1 MIDNII
7 FWACILVILVGLVV
21 IAGIIWFGFALSRHH
36 FDKRFPDHPFWHELF
51 HHYLNNPNML
61 HDEIPRY
68 IYDGYTEYLQRRNE
82 FWTAYGQVL
91 IAVLIV
97 IVLSILLMTKTISAE
112 AGLPILSGISGFAIA
127 KGVAAGKSLSMPQER
142 QRG

>member
-1 MIDNII
+1 MIISDC
-7 FWACILVILVGLVV
+7 FRR
-21 IAGIIWFGFALSRHH
+21 GIIWFGFILSKNH
-36 FDKRFPDHPFWHELF
+36 FDKRFHDHPFW
-51 HHYLNNPNML
+51 
-61 HDEIPRY
+61 DEIIHQYMKNDPRSYDDIPRY
-68 IYDGYTEYLQRRNE
+68 IHDSYTEYLQRRNE
-82 FWTAYGQVL
+82 FWTAFGQIL

-127 KGVAAGKSLSMPQER
+127 KGVSAGKNLSIPQER

>member
-1 MIDNII
+1 MIDNFV
-7 FWACILVILVGLVV
+7 FWACILVSLVGLVV
-21 IAGIIWFGFALSRHH
+21 IAGIIWFGFVLSRYR
-36 FDKRFPDHPFWHELF
+36 FDKRFPGDPIWYEFIHR
-51 HHYLNNPNML
+51 YLEKTP
-61 HDEIPRY
+61 HSYDDIPRY
-68 IYDGYTEYLQRRNE
+68 IHDSYTEYLQRRNE
-82 FWTAYGQVL
+82 FWTAYGQIL

-127 KGVAAGKSLSMPQER
+127 KGVSAGKSLSFPQDR